1 LAESTLSTFVASDG
15 ENIAIQDWPL
25 EPGQAVRGMVLIV
38 HGLAEHAGRYDALAR
53 RLNDWGF
60 AVRGYDQYGHGE
72 SGGVR
77 GGLPSDNRFL
87 DDLTDVMDSTRARL
101 KPGTPLILL
110 GHSMGGL
117 VAARFVSLSLRPVE
131 GLVLSSPALDAGL
144 GFWTR
149 LLLRIMLACAP
160 DFALSRNQ
168 DPSELTHDPQ
178 AVQAFRDD
186 RLIHRSMTARLAQ
199 FIVRNGQATLACA
212 GNWRVPTLL
221 LYAGTDLRV
230 NPQGSLR
237 FVQAAPKAIVSAQCF
252 DAMYH
257 EVFNELER
265 EQVLGHLK
273 AWLDARY

>member
-25 EPGQAVRGMVLIV
+25 EPGQTARGMVLIV

-72 SGGVR
+72 SSGLR
-77 GGLPSDNRFL
+77 GGLPSNNRFL
-87 DDLTDVMDSTRARL
+87 DDLADVMDSTRARL
-101 KPGTPLILL
+101 EPDTPLILL

-131 GLVLSSPALDAGL
+131 GLVLSSPAFDAGL

-149 LLLRIMLACAP
+149 LLLRTMLVCAP

-168 DPSELTHDPQ
+168 DPAELTHDPQ

-199 FIVRNGQATLACA
+199 FIVTHGPAVLACA
-212 GNWRVPTLL
+212 GQWRIPTLL

-230 NPQGSLR
+230 SPQGSRR
-237 FVQAAPKAIVSAQCF
+237 FAELAPKALVSAHCYE
-252 DAMYH
+252 AMYH

-265 EQVLGHLK
+265 DQVLGHLK